1 MSRGIEHRTEEVFDR
16 FFNDSDSDI
25 GYLSPEY
32 ESEDDILVSNW
43 SGTGDFD
50 NLPPPPPTQRRAGKN
65 KTAGPTSA
73 TKGPNA
79 PHQNLAN

>member
-1 MSRGIEHRTEEVFDR
+1 MSMGIKYRTKDVFDR
-16 FFNDSDSDI
+16 FFNDSDPAI

-32 ESEDDILVSNW
+32 KSADNIVVSNR
-43 SGTGDFD
+43 SGTGDYD

-73 TKGPNA
+73 TKRPNA
-79 PHQNLAN
+79 PH

>member
-1 MSRGIEHRTEEVFDR
+1 MWDIRPVFDR
-16 FFNDSDSDI
+16 FFDDSDSAI

-32 ESEDDILVSNW
+32 KSEDNIVVSNR

-50 NLPPPPPTQRRAGKN
+50 NLPPPPPTQGRARKN

-73 TKGPNA
+73 TKRPNA
-79 PHQNLAN
+79 SH